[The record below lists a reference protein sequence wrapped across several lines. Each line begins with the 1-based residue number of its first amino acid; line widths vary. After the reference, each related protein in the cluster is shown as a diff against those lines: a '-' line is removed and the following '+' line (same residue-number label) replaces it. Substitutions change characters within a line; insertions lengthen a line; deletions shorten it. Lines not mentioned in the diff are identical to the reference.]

1 MYETYSEEVMENF
14 MHPRNMGEIKEK
26 DLKKGES
33 LAVGKVGNPVC
44 GDVMQIFV
52 KIKDNK
58 ILDIKIKT
66 FGCVAAIACSS
77 VTTDLAIGMTVE
89 KAKKITKT
97 QAAKELGGLPPIKMH
112 CSNLAAE
119 ALHTALE
126 NYEKGKIVKK

>member
-52 KIKDNK
+52 KIK
-58 ILDIKIKT
+58 ISQIVLET
-66 FGCVAAIACSS
+66 GAL
-77 VTTDLAIGMTVE
+77 TLARRFATLTE
-89 KAKKITKT
+89 
-97 QAAKELGGLPPIKMH
+97 
-112 CSNLAAE
+112 
-119 ALHTALE
+119 E
-126 NYEKGKIVKK
+126 NYHAGFGNAQRFI